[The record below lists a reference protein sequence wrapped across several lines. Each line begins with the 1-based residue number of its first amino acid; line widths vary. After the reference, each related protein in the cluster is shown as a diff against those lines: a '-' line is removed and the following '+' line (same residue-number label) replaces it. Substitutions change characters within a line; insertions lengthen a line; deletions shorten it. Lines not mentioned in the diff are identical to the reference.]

1 MTLMDRYAEAM
12 GFGDFERAEQIL
24 KQVDFIAAE
33 ARLVRRDQ
41 DTLNGANPV
50 QHVNHP
56 EIQQELG
63 VVDSRSLI

>member
-1 MTLMDRYAEAM
+1 MTLMDRYAEAI
-12 GFGDFERAEQIL
+12 GFGDFELAEKLL

-41 DTLNGANPV
+41 NTLNPANRV
-50 QHVNHP
+50 EHVEYP
-56 EIQQELG
+56 EVQQELG